1 MRAGTRLAALEILK
15 SSTICLND
23 IYFSAEVTTRTVVD
37 AGMRAVAA
45 MILVDFPTRFAETP
59 EDYLRKGLELHDRSC
74 DHALIHAASPPIPHA
89 PYRCPTAPANVPTPW
104 PTSWTCQYTSICT
117 RPMTGEGGVQSL
129 RDHGGRSLV
138 RLERLSLLGPS
149 LVAVHMDPIKASKIA
164 AIAHVNAYVVHL
176 PGVESETRC
185 SP

>member
-59 EDYLRKGLELHDRSC
+59 EDYLRKGLELHDRFC
-74 DHALIHAASPPIPHA
+74 DHALIHDASPPHP
-89 PYRCPTAPANVPTPW
+89 PCPLPVSDGPCERTHTLANELDVPVHIHLYKTHD
-104 PTSWTCQYTSICT
+104 
-117 RPMTGEGGVQSL
+117 G
-129 RDHGGRSLV
+129 GGRSPVSARPWRAVSGASGTPEPLGTESGGGAHGPDQGLEDRGYRPCQ
-138 RLERLSLLGPS
+138 RLCGP
-149 LVAVHMDPIKASKIA
+149 LARRRI
-164 AIAHVNAYVVHL
+164 
-176 PGVESETRC
+176 
-185 SP
+185 